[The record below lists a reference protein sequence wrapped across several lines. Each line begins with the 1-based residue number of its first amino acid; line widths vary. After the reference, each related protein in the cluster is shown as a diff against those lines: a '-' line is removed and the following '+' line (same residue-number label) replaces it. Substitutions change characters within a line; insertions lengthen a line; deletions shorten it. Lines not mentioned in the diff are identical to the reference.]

1 MKSLERVHGTTGIKI
16 IIGSAFFWAWLDALF
31 MSMFF
36 VRPEAEGFM
45 AEMATIAVFGL
56 SLPWLALSLAKP
68 AACNGLLA
76 KKRVP
81 LAFAAL
87 GTAGSLLLLLAG
99 INLNWIALVAGG
111 TCAGAFMAAYQLA
124 WGAAYCHDGERSA
137 TPYVAG
143 GFACAIV
150 VDAPLLF
157 MIPEAAAVFSALL
170 PLVSGALFASIDPQ
184 LRTYRRTAP
193 VDPLPKRSVRSRLKA
208 HLGTSMMLLCAVDDA
223 IATCSVAQAKKLLD
237 GDTMALNTLKEQ
249 IASYRSE
256 KKDLLKKAGLSADYL
271 ETSYEC
277 PDCKDTGFIDG
288 KRCHCFT
295 QAAIDLVYTQ
305 SNLKSIL
312 LRENFST
319 FSFDYY
325 SDKDINPATGLSSL
339 ATAKDAVAKCHD
351 FIDHFDDT
359 FSNLYFYGDTGIGKT
374 FLSNCVAKE
383 LMDHGHSVIYFTA
396 FQLFDILSKGVF
408 AKDEEAIAAN
418 ENIFT
423 CDLLIIDDLG
433 TELTNSFTTSQLFLC
448 LNERILHRKS
458 TIISTNL
465 GLSQLTDLY
474 SERILSRIMDN
485 YVLIKLFGEDIRMQK
500 RRR

>member
-1 MKSLERVHGTTGIKI
+1 MPLTNSQYDEIIRAYDARQLKNEHDREERTRYAYIKI
-16 IIGSAFFWAWLDALF
+16 P
-31 MSMFF
+31 
-36 VRPEAEGFM
+36 R
-45 AEMATIAVFGL
+45 
-56 SLPWLALSLAKP
+56 
-68 AACNGLLA
+68 
-76 KKRVP
+76 
-81 LAFAAL
+81 
-87 GTAGSLLLLLAG
+87 
-99 INLNWIALVAGG
+99 
-111 TCAGAFMAAYQLA
+111 
-124 WGAAYCHDGERSA
+124 
-137 TPYVAG
+137 
-143 GFACAIV
+143 
-150 VDAPLLF
+150 
-157 MIPEAAAVFSALL
+157 
-170 PLVSGALFASIDPQ
+170 
-184 LRTYRRTAP
+184 LREI
-193 VDPLPKRSVRSRLKA
+193 
-208 HLGTSMMLLCAVDDA
+208 DDA

-271 ETSYEC
+271 ETSYKC

-383 LMDHGHSVIYFTA
+383 LMDHG
-396 FQLFDILSKGVF
+396 
-408 AKDEEAIAAN
+408 
-418 ENIFT
+418 
-423 CDLLIIDDLG
+423 
-433 TELTNSFTTSQLFLC
+433 NSFTTSQLFLC

>member
-1 MKSLERVHGTTGIKI
+1 MPLTNSQYDEIIRAYDARQLKNEHDREERTRYAYIKI
-16 IIGSAFFWAWLDALF
+16 P
-31 MSMFF
+31 
-36 VRPEAEGFM
+36 R
-45 AEMATIAVFGL
+45 
-56 SLPWLALSLAKP
+56 
-68 AACNGLLA
+68 
-76 KKRVP
+76 
-81 LAFAAL
+81 
-87 GTAGSLLLLLAG
+87 
-99 INLNWIALVAGG
+99 
-111 TCAGAFMAAYQLA
+111 
-124 WGAAYCHDGERSA
+124 
-137 TPYVAG
+137 
-143 GFACAIV
+143 
-150 VDAPLLF
+150 
-157 MIPEAAAVFSALL
+157 
-170 PLVSGALFASIDPQ
+170 
-184 LRTYRRTAP
+184 LREI
-193 VDPLPKRSVRSRLKA
+193 
-208 HLGTSMMLLCAVDDA
+208 DDA
-223 IATCSVAQAKKLLD
+223 MATCSVAQAKKLLD

-271 ETSYEC
+271 ETSYKC

-433 TELTNSFTTSQLFLC
+433 TELTNSFTTSQ
-448 LNERILHRKS
+448 
-458 TIISTNL
+458 
-465 GLSQLTDLY
+465 
-474 SERILSRIMDN
+474 
-485 YVLIKLFGEDIRMQK
+485 
-500 RRR
+500 

>member
-1 MKSLERVHGTTGIKI
+1 MPLTNSQYDEIIRAYDARQLKNEHDREERTRYAYIKI
-16 IIGSAFFWAWLDALF
+16 P
-31 MSMFF
+31 
-36 VRPEAEGFM
+36 R
-45 AEMATIAVFGL
+45 
-56 SLPWLALSLAKP
+56 
-68 AACNGLLA
+68 
-76 KKRVP
+76 
-81 LAFAAL
+81 
-87 GTAGSLLLLLAG
+87 
-99 INLNWIALVAGG
+99 
-111 TCAGAFMAAYQLA
+111 
-124 WGAAYCHDGERSA
+124 
-137 TPYVAG
+137 
-143 GFACAIV
+143 
-150 VDAPLLF
+150 
-157 MIPEAAAVFSALL
+157 
-170 PLVSGALFASIDPQ
+170 
-184 LRTYRRTAP
+184 LREI
-193 VDPLPKRSVRSRLKA
+193 
-208 HLGTSMMLLCAVDDA
+208 DDA

-271 ETSYEC
+271 ETSYKC

-408 AKDEEAIAAN
+408 EKDSDAIATHQ
-418 ENIFT
+418 NIFD
-423 CDLLIIDDLG
+423 CDLLVIDDLG
-433 TELTNSFTTSQLFLC
+433 TELINSFTSSQLFLC
-448 LNERILHRKS
+448 VNERLIRQKS

-465 GLSQLTDLY
+465 SVERIKESY
-474 SERILSRIMDN
+474 SERTFSRILDSYTFIN
-485 YVLIKLFGEDIRMQK
+485 LFTEEDIRKQK
-500 RRR
+500 RTRIISR

>member
-1 MKSLERVHGTTGIKI
+1 MKK
-16 IIGSAFFWAWLDALF
+16 GS
-31 MSMFF
+31 
-36 VRPEAEGFM
+36 
-45 AEMATIAVFGL
+45 
-56 SLPWLALSLAKP
+56 
-68 AACNGLLA
+68 
-76 KKRVP
+76 
-81 LAFAAL
+81 
-87 GTAGSLLLLLAG
+87 
-99 INLNWIALVAGG
+99 
-111 TCAGAFMAAYQLA
+111 
-124 WGAAYCHDGERSA
+124 
-137 TPYVAG
+137 
-143 GFACAIV
+143 
-150 VDAPLLF
+150 
-157 MIPEAAAVFSALL
+157 
-170 PLVSGALFASIDPQ
+170 
-184 LRTYRRTAP
+184 
-193 VDPLPKRSVRSRLKA
+193 
-208 HLGTSMMLLCAVDDA
+208 
-223 IATCSVAQAKKLLD
+223 
-237 GDTMALNTLKEQ
+237 
-249 IASYRSE
+249 SE
-256 KKDLLKKAGLSADYL
+256 KAGLSADYL
-271 ETSYEC
+271 ETSYKC

-458 TIISTNL
+458 TIIPQTSDCPSL
-465 GLSQLTDLY
+465 PICIR
-474 SERILSRIMDN
+474 SESYQELWTIM
-485 YVLIKLFGEDIRMQK
+485 F
-500 RRR
+500 